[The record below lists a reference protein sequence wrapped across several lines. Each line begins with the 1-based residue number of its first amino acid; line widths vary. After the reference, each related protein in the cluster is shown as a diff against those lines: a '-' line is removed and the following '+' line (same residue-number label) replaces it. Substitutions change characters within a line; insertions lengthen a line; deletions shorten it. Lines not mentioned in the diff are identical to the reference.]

1 MATEVWLCALHNS
14 LSFSLANDAIIYSR
28 FDIVLAATREPPP
41 FYFLLFFFRVIVP
54 DYLSSAQH
62 IRPGLT
68 RRSPVAGNTKEK
80 GGRKLFIFFLLD
92 YANTTATDRPTG
104 V

>member
-14 LSFSLANDAIIYSR
+14 LSLSLSNDAIIYSR
-28 FDIVLAATREPPP
+28 FDIVLAATREP
-41 FYFLLFFFRVIVP
+41 FIFFFRVIVP

-68 RRSPVAGNTKEK
+68 RRSPVAGKKK
-80 GGRKLFIFFLLD
+80 GKRRKKIVHFL
-92 YANTTATDRPTG
+92 PP
-104 V
+104 